1 LDVNESEQYF
11 VMTERFNRYMRD
23 VFSKLY
29 SNKKLKKEQDF
40 SFWSKNYHTDIPAT
54 NIIEKKVPAKK
65 FTLKYFIGT
74 K

>member
-1 LDVNESEQYF
+1 
-11 VMTERFNRYMRD
+11 MTEKFNCYMRD

-29 SNKKLKKEQDF
+29 LSKKLKKEQDF
-40 SFWSKNYHTDIPAT
+40 SFWSKTYQADVSST
-54 NIIEKKVPAKK
+54 NIIEKKVNSKK